1 MHRSVLP
8 LAIVGTFL
16 LIGPVSTTRSAEPDA
31 KGIEFFEK
39 KIRPVLVKHCYECH
53 SATSKEIEGE
63 LLLDTREATR
73 KGGESGHAVVPGNLK
88 ESLLINALRF
98 EDFEMPPDE
107 PLPESVIADF
117 EKWIKLGAPDPRE
130 GKMPVARKELDIEKA
145 REFWSFSPIRKSSP
159 PKIEKKSWPRTDIDR
174 FVLARL
180 ESKGLEPNMDADPR
194 VLVRRVY
201 FDLIGL
207 PPTPEQVNEFIG
219 DPSAAA
225 LEQLIDRLL
234 DSPQFGERWGRHWLD
249 VVRYGESTG
258 MERNFTFPYAW
269 RYRDY
274 VIQSFNKDKPFDRFI
289 AEQVA
294 GDLLPADNID
304 QRNEQL
310 IATGVLA
317 IGTKS
322 LNETNREKFMM
333 DVVDEQIDVTTQA
346 FMAFTVSCA
355 RCHDHKFDP
364 IPNEDYYSLAGIFRS
379 TETFYGT
386 GKLNGNRQQGKLL
399 ALGPKDVEPV
409 ATGGATGRKGNTT
422 KKLANQ
428 LKAAQRRLQQ
438 LRKQASKNDAAVKRT
453 AAAEAQ
459 VKKLQAQMRKSKRNA
474 EAQTAKPD
482 PATTVLVMAVQDA
495 ADPSDTALRIRGEAN
510 ERGDTI
516 PRGVLTILTPEK
528 EPEIESDT
536 SGRLQYAQWIT
547 SPHNPLTSR
556 VAVNRIWMH
565 LFGRGIVATV
575 NNFGATGDRPTHPE
589 LLDNLAIEF
598 VENGWSV
605 KQLIRTVMNSR
616 VYQLAG
622 VSNTKAEEVDPDN
635 NLLWRM
641 NQRRLEVE
649 AIRDSILLASGE
661 LDLSPGNGSIVESI
675 GDGDIGRNLRP
686 DQFAVA
692 SIRRS
697 VYLPIVRGA
706 VPEILQVFDFPD
718 PSIIFGQ
725 REVTT
730 VPTQALFMMNSPF
743 VIEQSGHFA
752 RRVLAEEG
760 FDAAGRVD
768 LAYRLALARSP
779 TMAEVE
785 AATEFIRDATESL
798 AESQSKSDA
807 AKATAWTS
815 FCQTLFACSEFRYLD

>member
-1 MHRSVLP
+1 M
-8 LAIVGTFL
+8 
-16 LIGPVSTTRSAEPDA
+16 
-31 KGIEFFEK
+31 
-39 KIRPVLVKHCYECH
+39 
-53 SATSKEIEGE
+53 
-63 LLLDTREATR
+63 LLDTRESTR

-130 GKMPVARKELDIEKA
+130 GKMPVVRKELDIEKA

-234 DSPQFGERWGRHWLD
+234 DSPQFGARWGRHWLD

-274 VIQSFNKDKPFDRFI
+274 VIQSLNKDKPFDRFI

-294 GDLLPADNID
+294 GDLLPADNND

-322 LNETNREKFMM
+322 LNETNREKFVM

-399 ALGPKDVEPV
+399 ALGPKDVKPV

-438 LRKQASKNDAAVKRT
+438 LRKQASKNDAAAKRAT
-453 AAAEAQ
+453 NAEAQ
-459 VKKLQAQMRKSKRNA
+459 VKKLQAQIRKSKRDA

-516 PRGVLTILTPEK
+516 PRGFLTILTPEK
-528 EPEIESDT
+528 APEIESDT

-547 SPHNPLTSR
+547 RPHNPLTSR

-575 NNFGATGDRPTHPE
+575 NNFGATGERPTHPE

-622 VSNTKAEEVDPDN
+622 VSNAKAEEVDPDN

-649 AIRDSILLASGE
+649 AIRDSILMASGE
-661 LDLSPGNGSIVESI
+661 LDLSPGKGSIVESI

-686 DQFAVA
+686 DQ
-692 SIRRS
+692 
-697 VYLPIVRGA
+697 
-706 VPEILQVFDFPD
+706 
-718 PSIIFGQ
+718 
-725 REVTT
+725 
-730 VPTQALFMMNSPF
+730 
-743 VIEQSGHFA
+743 
-752 RRVLAEEG
+752 
-760 FDAAGRVD
+760 
-768 LAYRLALARSP
+768 
-779 TMAEVE
+779 
-785 AATEFIRDATESL
+785 
-798 AESQSKSDA
+798 
-807 AKATAWTS
+807 
-815 FCQTLFACSEFRYLD
+815 